1 MKQNKEKQREREQ
14 WPEMSGQERQS
25 EMREMR
31 EKINFAEAPGEKA
44 PEKERLTVHR
54 I

>member
-1 MKQNKEKQREREQ
+1 
-14 WPEMSGQERQS
+14 MSGQERQS

-44 PEKERLTVHR
+44 AEKERLTVHR